1 MLEIKNASIN
11 YGMGEIVQNI
21 SFQVEPGEKLVLLGR
36 NGVGKTTTLKGMI
49 GLLPM
54 AKGDI
59 LLDGKNISK
68 KKPHVRVAEGIA
80 YVPQGREIIPYF
92 TVRENL
98 ELGMQ
103 GRPKNA
109 ERKTLINQIN
119 WVLEYFPAL
128 QEHMNRKGG
137 VLSGGQQQQL
147 AIARALM
154 ASPKVLLLDEPSLG
168 LAPLIIK
175 DIFKTLQEI
184 RAEGTTI
191 LIVEQNALAALKI
204 ADYGY
209 VLELGKISVQG
220 PAQELIRDER
230 LVEAYLGNK
239 KQ

>member
-103 GRPKNA
+103 GRPKTA

-154 ASPKVLLLDEPSLG
+154 ADPKYLMLDEPTEGIQPNIVEEMVHILKRV
-168 LAPLIIK
+168 AADMNVAII
-175 DIFKTLQEI
+175 L
-184 RAEGTTI
+184 
-191 LIVEQNALAALKI
+191 VEQNINFAKKFADDYMIMHKGSIVDSGKMENISDDTIKKYLA
-204 ADYGY
+204 
-209 VLELGKISVQG
+209 V
-220 PAQELIRDER
+220 
-230 LVEAYLGNK
+230 
-239 KQ
+239 

>member
-54 AKGDI
+54 AKGEI

-103 GRPKNA
+103 GRPKTA

-154 ASPKVLLLDEPSLG
+154 ADPKYLMLDEPTEGIQPNIVEEMVHILKRV
-168 LAPLIIK
+168 AADMNVAII
-175 DIFKTLQEI
+175 L
-184 RAEGTTI
+184 
-191 LIVEQNALAALKI
+191 VEQNINFAKKFADDYMIMHKGSIVDSGRIENISDDTIKKYLA
-204 ADYGY
+204 
-209 VLELGKISVQG
+209 V
-220 PAQELIRDER
+220 
-230 LVEAYLGNK
+230 
-239 KQ
+239 

>member
-21 SFQVEPGEKLVLLGR
+21 SFQVKPGEKLVLLGR

-54 AKGDI
+54 TRGEI
-59 LLDGKNISK
+59 LLDGKNITK
-68 KKPHVRVAEGIA
+68 KKPHVRVTDGIA

-92 TVRENL
+92 TVCENL

-109 ERKTLINQIN
+109 ARKTLMNQIN

-154 ASPKVLLLDEPSLG
+154 ADPKYLMLDEPTEGIQPNIVEEMVHILKRV
-168 LAPLIIK
+168 AMDMNVAII
-175 DIFKTLQEI
+175 L
-184 RAEGTTI
+184 
-191 LIVEQNALAALKI
+191 VEQNINFAKKFADDYMIMHKGSIVDSGRMDNISDDTIKKYLA
-204 ADYGY
+204 
-209 VLELGKISVQG
+209 V
-220 PAQELIRDER
+220 
-230 LVEAYLGNK
+230 
-239 KQ
+239 

>member
-21 SFQVEPGEKLVLLGR
+21 SFCVEPGEKLVLLGR

-54 AKGDI
+54 AKGEI

-68 KKPHVRVAEGIA
+68 KKPHVRVADGIA

-92 TVRENL
+92 TVKENL

-103 GRPKNA
+103 GRPKNT
-109 ERKTLINQIN
+109 ERKTLVNQIN

-154 ASPKVLLLDEPSLG
+154 ADPKYLMLDEPTEGIQPNIVEEMVHILKRVASDMNV
-168 LAPLIIK
+168 AII
-175 DIFKTLQEI
+175 L
-184 RAEGTTI
+184 
-191 LIVEQNALAALKI
+191 VEQNINFAKKFADDYMIMHKGSIVDSGRMENISDDTIKRYLA
-204 ADYGY
+204 
-209 VLELGKISVQG
+209 V
-220 PAQELIRDER
+220 
-230 LVEAYLGNK
+230 
-239 KQ
+239 

>member
-92 TVRENL
+92 TVREKL
-98 ELGMQ
+98 ELWMQ
-103 GRPKNA
+103 GRPKTA

-154 ASPKVLLLDEPSLG
+154 ADPKYLMLDEPTEGIQPNIVEEMVHILKRV
-168 LAPLIIK
+168 AADMNVAII
-175 DIFKTLQEI
+175 L
-184 RAEGTTI
+184 
-191 LIVEQNALAALKI
+191 VEQNINFAKKFADDYMIMHKGSIVDSGRIENISDDTIKKYLA
-204 ADYGY
+204 
-209 VLELGKISVQG
+209 V
-220 PAQELIRDER
+220 
-230 LVEAYLGNK
+230 
-239 KQ
+239 